1 MRDNLQETLW
11 THSADN
17 RAIENGL
24 NVCGGAANDP
34 LIGKKI
40 DVVVRHSPDT
50 LVMVFGSTLK
60 SDPCF
65 ASLGISNLEIYA
77 L

>member
-1 MRDNLQETLW
+1 METFWTLSVDGRGIDNG
-11 THSADN
+11 
-17 RAIENGL
+17 I

-34 LIGKKI
+34 LIGKQI
-40 DVVVRHSPDT
+40 DVIIRYSPDT
-50 LVMVFGSTLK
+50 LVLVFGSTLK

-65 ASLGISNLEIYA
+65 ASFGISNLEIYA